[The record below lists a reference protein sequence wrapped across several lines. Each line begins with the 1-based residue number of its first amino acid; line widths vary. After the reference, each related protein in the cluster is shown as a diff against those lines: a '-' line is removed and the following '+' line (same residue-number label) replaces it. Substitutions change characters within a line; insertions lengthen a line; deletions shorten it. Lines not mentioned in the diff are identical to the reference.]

1 MQGQLTRWMAATA
14 LVLGACSGEDDP
26 PPVDAPCGEP
36 RIVVTDDATLA
47 AALDE
52 ATAGT
57 CIVLREG
64 TYQGPVV
71 VDIDGV
77 TLAAAT
83 GETVVVR
90 GAEGGTAIRVT
101 ADGVTVI
108 DVDTEGGDYGVTMV
122 GRRGKF
128 DAMAMKAALE
138 AAVGIRCEDQ
148 DCLDVAQRTE
158 LLDLVLSD
166 SEVGILISGANVL
179 VDGATIRN
187 ISSQQL
193 SGGGGIYAVD
203 GAHVLVR
210 NTTLEGN
217 EYGLVGDGAMTRV
230 AIEGCT
236 VADNNDGGVWAQGM
250 TAATGAAL
258 TVTGGTVFE
267 RNGRVGIGTIGAS
280 GVALDGVTIRDTVL
294 KPFLDNAMRQVMV
307 GDGIGLFDGTANTT
321 LRSVTL
327 LDNGRAHMLVDDAG
341 AGITLDT
348 SVNVSGGMH
357 DVVVQRS
364 PNNTV
369 NVPMNLLTNLP
380 NPLFVKDDRITV
392 PVMP

>member
-1 MQGQLTRWMAATA
+1 MQGQLTRWMAAIA

-71 VDIDGV
+71 VDTDGV

-108 DVDTEGGDYGVTMV
+108 DVDTEGGDYGLLST

-128 DAMAMKAALE
+128 DAMELKAALE

-158 LLDLVLSD
+158 LLDLLVAESGF
-166 SEVGILISGANVL
+166 GIGIWGGNVL
-179 VDGATIRN
+179 IDGSTIRDN
-187 ISSQQL
+187 TSDGL
-193 SGGGGIYAVD
+193 SGGGGLYVML
-203 GAHVLVR
+203 GADVLIR
-210 NTTLEGN
+210 NSNLERN
-217 EYGLVGDGAMTRV
+217 LYGLVGDGAATRV
-230 AIEGCT
+230 TIEGGT
-236 VADNNDGGVWAQGM
+236 IADNGDGGVRAQDM
-250 TAATGAAL
+250 
-258 TVTGGTVFE
+258 
-267 RNGRVGIGTIGAS
+267 
-280 GVALDGVTIRDTVL
+280 
-294 KPFLDNAMRQVMV
+294 Q
-307 GDGIGLFDGTANTT
+307 GDG
-321 LRSVTL
+321 RPS
-327 LDNGRAHMLVDDAG
+327 VDDPRGHARRAQRYRRHRDGRCRRRGDRLGHGSRHG
-341 AGITLDT
+341 A
-348 SVNVSGGMH
+348 
-357 DVVVQRS
+357 Q
-364 PNNTV
+364 
-369 NVPMNLLTNLP
+369 TNLGQR
-380 NPLFVKDDRITV
+380 DDARRRRRRYR
-392 PVMP
+392 PVRRHGEHDGPVGHAVRQRAGKRGHR